1 MYLCEYACVCV
12 FVYVRELLCVFFS
25 SLFALGYRE
34 AGRRQSTGGVME
46 REGEKMEGKKGKGD
60 RQIDGGHVRKRK
72 N

>member
-1 MYLCEYACVCV
+1 M
-12 FVYVRELLCVFFS
+12 FSS

-34 AGRRQSTGGVME
+34 AGRRRSTGAETE

-60 RQIDGGHVRKRK
+60 RQIDGGRVRKRK